1 MAEAEKTGG
10 SSDHLRTLPTTPGA
24 KALDTEEAGRAGPGP
39 VCVRTTAPRPVL
51 TLSRW
56 SQVFITSLLTILPGQ
71 VEGL

>member
-1 MAEAEKTGG
+1 M
-10 SSDHLRTLPTTPGA
+10 PGA